1 MAEESSDE
9 LSTKKSGPL
18 TDIVLTL
25 PIFVG
30 YHLGV
35 VFLPVR
41 NAADLVTRELQG
53 LANHNLFAYL
63 ALTLCIGAGYVTP
76 LLLAGRGH
84 HLRAERFAW
93 MGTEG
98 VVYALAMRLLAGY
111 TVAHLLALVAATDT
125 SFIGLMNAAPALS
138 SNVESAGT
146 SGLMGDRLAGAIMS
160 LGAGFY
166 EELVFRVGF
175 YGLGAALLLFLFNIT
190 ALGTRLL
197 SRVVWAFVC
206 AAVFSGWHYVGELG
220 EAFDLMTFLFR
231 GVCGLVFTLI
241 YQLRGFAPAVWT
253 HALYDIWV
261 LAV

>member
-1 MAEESSDE
+1 MQASVPEDSATER
-9 LSTKKSGPL
+9 SGPW
-18 TDIVLTL
+18 TDLALTL

-98 VVYALAMRLLAGY
+98 VVYALVMRLLAGY

-125 SFIGLMNAAPALS
+125 SFIGLMNA
-138 SNVESAGT
+138 
-146 SGLMGDRLAGAIMS
+146 
-160 LGAGFY
+160 
-166 EELVFRVGF
+166 
-175 YGLGAALLLFLFNIT
+175 
-190 ALGTRLL
+190 
-197 SRVVWAFVC
+197 
-206 AAVFSGWHYVGELG
+206 
-220 EAFDLMTFLFR
+220 
-231 GVCGLVFTLI
+231 
-241 YQLRGFAPAVWT
+241 
-253 HALYDIWV
+253 
-261 LAV
+261 